1 MMRCDFHD
9 RVVVLYIYTPCIERL
24 IWCARKF
31 MQTITQQHQQQQR
44 QRHHPLTTRK

>member
-9 RVVVLYIYTPCIERL
+9 RVVVLYVLYIERL

-31 MQTITQQHQQQQR
+31 MQTITQQHQHQHQQQQQR
-44 QRHHPLTTRK
+44 QRHH